1 MINKKRLI
9 DEFIELVKIDS
20 PSAKEGK
27 VAKAL
32 VEKLEAIGCEVC
44 IDEAGTKVGGETG
57 NVIAKL
63 KGNREG
69 KTILFSSHMDTVS
82 PGEGI
87 KPIIDEATG
96 IIKSDGTTVLGSDD
110 KAGIAAILESLRV
123 IQENNIDHADIEV
136 VFSIWEEGGLFGAQ
150 YLDYSKVSPDFA
162 FVLDSGGSPGEII
175 TKAPAQDKIEI
186 TIKGKPA
193 HAGLQPENGV
203 SAIMVA
209 SKAIENMKLLR
220 IDEETT
226 ANIGIVNGGIATNI
240 VMPELEIVAEARS
253 LEVAKLEAQ
262 TNHMVEE
269 FKKAGE
275 AMGAEVTA
283 KVTRCY
289 APFKMDD
296 NEEIV
301 ELAKKAFSNLG
312 IEAYTAATG
321 GGSDTNVLN
330 GNGVKAVNLGI
341 GMKNAH
347 TLEEYIAIE
356 DIINSSRAVL
366 EIIKEA

>member
-110 KAGIAAILESLRV
+110 KAGIAAILEALRV

-175 TKAPAQDKIEI
+175 K
-186 TIKGKPA
+186 
-193 HAGLQPENGV
+193 
-203 SAIMVA
+203 
-209 SKAIENMKLLR
+209 
-220 IDEETT
+220 
-226 ANIGIVNGGIATNI
+226 
-240 VMPELEIVAEARS
+240 
-253 LEVAKLEAQ
+253 
-262 TNHMVEE
+262 
-269 FKKAGE
+269 
-275 AMGAEVTA
+275 
-283 KVTRCY
+283 
-289 APFKMDD
+289 
-296 NEEIV
+296 
-301 ELAKKAFSNLG
+301 
-312 IEAYTAATG
+312 
-321 GGSDTNVLN
+321 
-330 GNGVKAVNLGI
+330 
-341 GMKNAH
+341 
-347 TLEEYIAIE
+347 
-356 DIINSSRAVL
+356 
-366 EIIKEA
+366 